1 MLRRIVQL
9 FRGEISF
16 VLVIFLFLIFVV
28 VVPLATSVGFLRPAH
43 TATTTVEPWTGVE
56 ALHWS
61 VITFTTVGLGD
72 YTTMALCGFIRKMGE
87 ADGFLDRLWTKCYED
102 NKGEI

>member
-1 MLRRIVQL
+1 LRRCSATNRLISSKDKAAVQ
-9 FRGEISF
+9 IN
-16 VLVIFLFLIFVV
+16 I
-28 VVPLATSVGFLRPAH
+28 AH
-43 TATTTVEPWTGVE
+43 TNEAGVYM
-56 ALHWS
+56 
-61 VITFTTVGLGD
+61 GD